1 MADKFVG
8 VFEFEARVPVSV
20 REVAAASARDRNPRL
35 LLSNCGEEDRRVL
48 HLVVTRVNLL
58 GVCNSDCT
66 AGNEMISS

>member
-8 VFEFEARVPVSV
+8 VFEFEAGVPVSV

-48 HLVVTRVNLL
+48 HLVVTRVN
-58 GVCNSDCT
+58 
-66 AGNEMISS
+66 